1 MKIKFLA
8 AAALVASL
16 MASSALAADLP
27 ARVYKGAPPAPVAV
41 PSFSWTGFYLGAD
54 AGWSHLNSV
63 SDTALGS
70 ASNNVNGFAIGALAG
85 YNYEFSGG
93 FVVGAELDGTYVTGN
108 HTNSTALAGTAVR
121 AGQEWT
127 DRARL
132 RLGYALDR
140 ALIYVAGGYTYADH
154 NILFSGASAGS
165 GPKSLNGYN
174 LGVGVD
180 YAVTDNWLVRLEYIH
195 DQFGNRN
202 FATTGAVTSVRQKT
216 SDDLVRAA
224 LIYKF

>member
-8 AAALVASL
+8 ATALVASFI
-16 MASSALAADLP
+16 AGSALASDLP

-41 PSFSWTGFYLGAD
+41 PAFSWTGFYLGAD
-54 AGWSHLNSV
+54 AGWSRLDSV
-63 SDTALGS
+63 SADSVAGS
-70 ASNNVNGFAIGALAG
+70 ATNIVNGFAIGALAG

-93 FVVGAELDGTYVTGN
+93 FVVGAELDGTYVTGR
-108 HTNSTALAGTAVR
+108 HTTTLGAIAVR

-127 DRARL
+127 DHARL
-132 RLGYALDR
+132 RLGYAFDR
-140 ALIYVAGGYTYADH
+140 ALLYVAGGYTYADD
-154 NILFSGASAGS
+154 NILFSGGASGS

-180 YAVTDNWLVRLEYIH
+180 YAVNDNWVVRLEYIH
-195 DQFGNRN
+195 DQFGNRS
-202 FATTGAVTSVRQKT
+202 FATSAPSTVRQKT
-216 SDDLVRAA
+216 SDDMVRAA